1 MSKASIVVASVTQQP
16 IKAESSTIPD
26 RVLRVRPKAM
36 SSDGT
41 TAWQADDRRWSIDD
55 VDVYKPCMSIYHTI

>member
-41 TAWQADDRRWSIDD
+41 TAWQADDRRWSI
-55 VDVYKPCMSIYHTI
+55 